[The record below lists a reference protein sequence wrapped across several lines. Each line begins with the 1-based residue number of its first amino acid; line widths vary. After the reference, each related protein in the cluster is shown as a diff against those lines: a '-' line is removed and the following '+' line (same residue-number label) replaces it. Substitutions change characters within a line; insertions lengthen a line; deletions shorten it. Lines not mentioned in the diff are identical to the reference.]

1 MGRNYLKGHDGDC
14 IDAVLA
20 ADGFN
25 FGLLLRW
32 LERLLWAVLRALLA
46 ALPPVQIA

>member
-1 MGRNYLKGHDGDC
+1 MGRNYLKGRDGDC
-14 IDAVLA
+14 INAALA
-20 ADGFN
+20 AAGYN

-32 LERLLWAVLRALLA
+32 LERVLCALLRALLA